1 MICDVCHYEK
11 QIKNSFKAKNKVFI
25 NQAQQLLYMD
35 LFNPMRVSSIGGK
48 RFAFIIINDF
58 GLHGLYSFHAKMK
71 YLKPFES
78 YIKEF
83 KMNKDCLS
91 SKIRSDHG
99 GEFEKLAF
107 NFFL

>member
-1 MICDVCHYEK
+1 VICDVCHYEK

-58 GLHGLYSFHAKMK
+58 GLHGFYSFHAKTK
-71 YLKPFES
+71 YLKPLKV
-78 YIKEF
+78 IQK
-83 KMNKDCLS
+83 N
-91 SKIRSDHG
+91 SK
-99 GEFEKLAF
+99 
-107 NFFL
+107 